1 MTVLETNISNDKG
14 TFIQNDFKVTIDFD
28 TLPSD

>member
-14 TFIQNDFKVTIDFD
+14 TFIQNDSQVTIDFD